1 MSEIEQLQ
9 SDASETEQSRS
20 GKEQGAKMSYAT
32 MPCIK
37 WSQVVKDKFGMM
49 ILWVAK

>member
-32 MPCIK
+32 TVM
-37 WSQVVKDKFGMM
+37 
-49 ILWVAK
+49 